1 MFKNKSN
8 SKKFFRIS
16 EMKKY
21 FLKLSTIDISEKTW
35 ASIIWIY
42 AWTSIELRSSIKM
55 FWFFWNRLLTPSIL
69 QRVGIRQLPGICWYP
84 AKCIGAFL
92 WIKAEPRIVSYS
104 LYLYVIRPWQ
114 IAIFCQGRFLFSKS
128 LAQNKN
134 QWSFPVLRGGE
145 YNVIN
150 QTMASNDGAEVTERI
165 KDT

>member
-1 MFKNKSN
+1 
-8 SKKFFRIS
+8 
-16 EMKKY
+16 
-21 FLKLSTIDISEKTW
+21 
-35 ASIIWIY
+35 
-42 AWTSIELRSSIKM
+42 M

-92 WIKAEPRIVSYS
+92 WIKAAPRIVSYS

-145 YNVIN
+145 YKVM
-150 QTMASNDGAEVTERI
+150 TMKNENIPYKIYLNESEMPKAWYNLRADMKQRPEPVNRVLPFPWLVPTLTLTVKYI
-165 KDT
+165 W